1 MGVRGPAGVVRS
13 STELGGDPID
23 LTRTSTPPI
32 PERTCLRIGIIASI
46 AHRTPP
52 RGYGP
57 WEQVA
62 STLAEGL
69 VALGHDVTLFA
80 TADSITSAR
89 LHAEALHGYEEDPGV
104 DAKVY
109 EGLHIAA
116 AFERAGEFD
125 VISNQF
131 DFLPLT
137 YSRLVSTPVVTTIH
151 GFSSAAILPVYRE
164 YDDVGHYVAISDA
177 DRHPDLGY
185 EATIHHGIELSGF
198 TYRPDPGEHLLFLGR
213 IHPDKGTHLAIEVA
227 RRAGLPLVIA
237 GIVQDKAYFRDLVQ
251 PHLGRSGVTY
261 AGPVGPA
268 ERDALLGRA
277 VALLHLIGFAEP
289 FGLSVVEALAT
300 GTPVIARPLGSMPE
314 IVRHGR
320 TGFLVD
326 DIAGAVDA
334 VGRIGSLSRQ
344 DCRDDVDARFT
355 AERMVAD
362 YAELFSRIV
371 AGGPSAANRSRR
383 SGTSTTA
390 NRTEASLAP

>member
-1 MGVRGPAGVVRS
+1 M
-13 STELGGDPID
+13 
-23 LTRTSTPPI
+23 
-32 PERTCLRIGIIASI
+32 IASI

-80 TADSITSAR
+80 TADSVTTAR
-89 LHAEALHGYEEDPGV
+89 LHPGAPTGYEEDPGI
-104 DAKVY
+104 DAKVHG
-109 EGLHIAA
+109 GLHIAA
-116 AFERAGEFD
+116 AFERAAEFD
-125 VISNQF
+125 VLSNQF

-137 YSRLVSTPVVTTIH
+137 YSRLVATPVVTTVH
-151 GFSSAAILPVYRE
+151 GFSSDAILPVYRA
-164 YDDVGHYVAISDA
+164 YDDIARYVAISDA

-185 EATIHHGIELSGF
+185 EATIHHGIEPGGF
-198 TYRPDPGEHLLFLGR
+198 TYRADPGEHLLFLGR

-227 RRAGLPLVIA
+227 HRTGRPLVIA
-237 GIVQDKAYFRDLVQ
+237 GIVQDEAYFADLVR
-251 PHLGRSGVTY
+251 PHLGRRGVRY

-268 ERDALLGRA
+268 ERDALLGGA
-277 VALLHLIGFAEP
+277 LALLHLISFAEP
-289 FGLSVVEALAT
+289 FGLSVVEALAA

-326 DIAGAVDA
+326 DVAGAVEA
-334 VGRIGSLSRQ
+334 VGRIGSLDRRH
-344 DCRDDVDARFT
+344 CRDDVEARFT

-362 YAELFSRIV
+362 YAELFSRV
-371 AGGPSAANRSRR
+371 AAGGPSATSRSSRR
-383 SGTSTTA
+383 GRSTAA
-390 NRTEASLAP
+390 NRTDASLAP